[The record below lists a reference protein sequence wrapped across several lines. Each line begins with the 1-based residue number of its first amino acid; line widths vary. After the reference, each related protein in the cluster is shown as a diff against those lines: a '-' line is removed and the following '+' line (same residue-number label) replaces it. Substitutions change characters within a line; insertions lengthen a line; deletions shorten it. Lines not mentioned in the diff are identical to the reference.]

1 MNIYLYVFL
10 IVLLAGMFVVLIV
23 REGLRKDVPTPEEPP
38 DETPENT
45 DLRRP
50 QPVADPQSSYLTLSG
65 IGFESH
71 RNGHPEP

>member
-50 QPVADPQSSYLTLSG
+50 QPVADPQ
-65 IGFESH
+65 
-71 RNGHPEP
+71 